1 MKILGIKQWIFH
13 EVALLVHYFQVELD
27 FGMLVFVT
35 GGGGK
40 PEDPGKN
47 PRSKDENQ
55 QQLKSHVKPGPGMEP
70 RSQRMEGKRFYLCA
84 SPAPNKRPK

>member
-1 MKILGIKQWIFH
+1 MKIMGIKQWIFH

-35 GGGGK
+35 GGK

-55 QQLKSHVKPGPGMEP
+55 QQTQITCETRSRNGTQATVDGRQAFLPLHQP
-70 RSQRMEGKRFYLCA
+70 RYQ
-84 SPAPNKRPK
+84 

>member
-1 MKILGIKQWIFH
+1 MKIMGIKQWIFH

-27 FGMLVFVT
+27 FGMLVFVK
-35 GGGGK
+35 GGK

-55 QQLKSHVKPGPGMEP
+55 QQTQITCETRSRNGTQATADGRQAFLPLRQP
-70 RSQRMEGKRFYLCA
+70 RPQEKT
-84 SPAPNKRPK
+84 